1 VRTGKLEEHL
11 KSLRTIGI
19 VITITCAV
27 ATFVIMGSTTSA
39 VGTLADI
46 LITLGFYLWVV
57 LPFAVLIA
65 LTFYIHRKGRSPASR
80 VAIFLTSIIIAV
92 SSVFVYWA
100 SIFKSESST
109 SALVFIFIPFFALI
123 AIAVVYVLAWLLL
136 RLLMRKTK
144 G

>member
-1 VRTGKLEEHL
+1 M

-19 VITITCAV
+19 VITITCAI

-39 VGTLADI
+39 VAGFADI

-65 LTFYIHRKGRSPASR
+65 LTFYIHRKGLSPASR
-80 VAIFLTSIIIAV
+80 VAIFLTSIIV
-92 SSVFVYWA
+92 TMSSVLFYWA

-109 SALVFIFIPFFALI
+109 SALVFIFIPFFTLI
-123 AIAVVYVLAWLLL
+123 AIAVVYLIAWLVL
-136 RLLMRKTK
+136 RLLMRMQN

>member
-1 VRTGKLEEHL
+1 M

-19 VITITCAV
+19 VITVTCAV

-39 VGTLADI
+39 VAGFADI

-65 LTFYIHRKGRSPASR
+65 LTFYIHRKGLSPASR
-80 VAIFLTSIIIAV
+80 VAIFLTSIIVAV
-92 SSVFVYWA
+92 SSLLLYWA

-109 SALVFIFIPFFALI
+109 SALVFIFIPFFTLI
-123 AIAVVYVLAWLLL
+123 AIAVVDLIAWLVL
-136 RLLMRKTK
+136 RLLMRTSN

>member
-1 VRTGKLEEHL
+1 M

-19 VITITCAV
+19 VITITFAI

-39 VGTLADI
+39 VGSLADI
-46 LITLGFYLWVV
+46 LVTLGFYLWVM
-57 LPFAVLIA
+57 LSFAVLIV
-65 LTFYIHRKGRSPASR
+65 LTFYIHRKGLSPASR
-80 VAIFLTSIIIAV
+80 VAIFLTSIIVAV
-92 SSVFVYWA
+92 SSVLLYWA

-123 AIAVVYVLAWLLL
+123 AIAVVYLIAWLVL
-136 RLLMRKTK
+136 RLLMRTSN

>member
-1 VRTGKLEEHL
+1 M

-19 VITITCAV
+19 VITITCAI

-39 VGTLADI
+39 VGSLADI

-65 LTFYIHRKGRSPASR
+65 LTFYIHRKRLSPASR
-80 VAIFLTSIIIAV
+80 GAIFLTSIIVAV
-92 SSVFVYWA
+92 SSVLFYWA

-109 SALVFIFIPFFALI
+109 SALVFIFIPFFTLI
-123 AIAVVYVLAWLLL
+123 AIAVVYLLAWLVL
-136 RLLMRKTK
+136 RLLMRASN